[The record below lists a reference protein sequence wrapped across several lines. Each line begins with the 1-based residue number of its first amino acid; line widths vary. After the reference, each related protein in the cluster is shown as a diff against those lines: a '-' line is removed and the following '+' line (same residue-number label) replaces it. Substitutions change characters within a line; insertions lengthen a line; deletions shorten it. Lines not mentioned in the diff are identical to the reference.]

1 MDPLDTSSTPE
12 RTLAGF
18 LLGAHPSLLDPH
30 FKHSVVL
37 LSAHTEEDG
46 AMGVII
52 NRPTGQTLGSL
63 RDDLKT
69 PLLRNLPVYEG
80 GPVGSSE
87 ILLVAWKWNLAQQQF
102 RLFFGLDPDKLQELV
117 REDPTLEARAFLG
130 YSGWSAG
137 QLGQEIGSMDWLISP
152 FVQPFGKMAPQ
163 YLWRS
168 LLDAVRPEWLL
179 LANAPDDPSV
189 N

>member
-1 MDPLDTSSTPE
+1 MDDSVQSGQS
-12 RTLAGF
+12 LAGF
-18 LLGAHPSLLDPH
+18 LLGAHPGLLDPN
-30 FKHSVVL
+30 FKQSVVL
-37 LSAHTEEDG
+37 LSAHTGDDG
-46 AMGVII
+46 ALGVII

-63 RDDLKT
+63 RDDLES

-80 GPVGSSE
+80 GPVGPTE
-87 ILLVAWKWNLAQQQF
+87 ILLVAWKWNLARQQF
-102 RLFFGLDPDKLQELV
+102 RLFFGLDPRKLQELV
-117 REDPTLEARAFLG
+117 DQDPTLEARAFLG

-137 QLGQEIGSMDWLISP
+137 QLENEIGSLDWAVSP

-163 YLWRS
+163 FLWRS
-168 LLDAVRPEWLL
+168 LLDTVRPEWAL